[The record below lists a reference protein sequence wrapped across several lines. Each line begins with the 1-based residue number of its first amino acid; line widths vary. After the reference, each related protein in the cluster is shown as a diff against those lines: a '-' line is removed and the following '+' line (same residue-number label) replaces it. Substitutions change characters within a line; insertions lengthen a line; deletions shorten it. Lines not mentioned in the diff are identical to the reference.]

1 MHLDAVELEVQLAR
15 GQIQAVHLRPLVA
28 DLIDGVGPVGLEIG
42 VPMMQRQRV
51 MLPQVL
57 LVDDLEAGVVQ
68 RRLDEPGRGEVAVGE
83 DVSVEELGG

>member
-1 MHLDAVELEVQLAR
+1 
-15 GQIQAVHLRPLVA
+15 
-28 DLIDGVGPVGLEIG
+28 
-42 VPMMQRQRV
+42 MMQRQRV

-83 DVSVEELGG
+83 DVSVEELVRSGPVVRLVLEIVIWWLSRRPAGLSSLNISSK